1 MPRRLNEEDHTMLDH
16 DIISTIRSSETQ
28 TDEHL
33 RCVTSAL
40 MVGTRVCP
48 REPLLEP
55 DCPSCATERD
65 DGDCCCTESCPIGG
79 TGLPEPLPAATPLH
93 RALLDAIAN
102 STTWRD

>member
-1 MPRRLNEEDHTMLDH
+1 MLDH

-48 REPLLEP
+48 REPL
-55 DCPSCATERD
+55 
-65 DGDCCCTESCPIGG
+65 
-79 TGLPEPLPAATPLH
+79 PEPAPLS
-93 RALLDAIAN
+93 RALVEMLWQARG
-102 STTWRD
+102 WR